1 MVPSVSR
8 NWRVLALSLAGLIA
22 AVGAVF
28 FLSLGGGSYDVGVQ
42 VSPPEED
49 SVGLEIATTGVVPEN
64 GALKIL
70 ALPRAMGN
78 QGQDLSNGAYFTY
91 PVIFN
96 LDVAAGEATVE
107 VPGSSVRGAIPAQVT
122 LGGSIGNYPF
132 DTYSASLFASA
143 STSSSSE
150 SVSFVLSEA
159 GKAVSGFDIDGSRIG
174 FLSGDESPLA
184 LQQDQEA
191 GYGVIEWRISRSS
204 STQFIAIL
212 LAAIMVAGAVISLLM
227 TWVIV
232 RGSRPPSVAIMVW
245 LAVFLFALFQIRR
258 QLPGDPPAGIDLD
271 RFIFYPV
278 ILTLILL
285 VVVNLISWST
295 REDWDLENP
304 ASVPDPQVAHER
316 VDRDA

>member
-1 MVPSVSR
+1 LVTV
-8 NWRVLALSLAGLIA
+8 A
-22 AVGAVF
+22 GAVF
-28 FLSLGGGSYDVGVQ
+28 FLALGGGSYEAGIQ
-42 VSPPEED
+42 TSPPEGD

-64 GALKIL
+64 GALEIL
-70 ALPRAMGN
+70 ALPRATGN
-78 QGQDLSNGAYFTY
+78 RGQDLSNGAYFAY

-107 VPGSSVRGAIPAQVT
+107 VPGSSVRGAIPAQVA
-122 LGGSIGNYPF
+122 LSGSIGSYPF
-132 DTYSASLFASA
+132 DTYGASLFASA
-143 STSSSSE
+143 STSSSGQGAN
-150 SVSFVLSEA
+150 FILSETA
-159 GKAVSGFDIDGSRIG
+159 EAVPGFDIDGSRVG
-174 FLSGDESPLA
+174 FLSGDGSPLA

-212 LAAIMVAGAVISLLM
+212 LAAIMVAGAAISLLM

-304 ASVPDPQVAHER
+304 ASVPDPQIAHER
-316 VDRDA
+316 VNREA